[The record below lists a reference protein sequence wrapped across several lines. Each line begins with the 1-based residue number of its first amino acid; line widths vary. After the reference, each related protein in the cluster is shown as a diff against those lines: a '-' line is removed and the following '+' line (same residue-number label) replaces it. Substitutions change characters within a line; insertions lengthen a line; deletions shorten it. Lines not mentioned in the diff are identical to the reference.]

1 MKENKAQAMER
12 IDPRIIRLAD
22 ALIRLKARLRQGK
35 LGFASEGEG
44 ALLLNIARHGGK
56 LSFLQAR
63 QAISSV
69 PSRVTA
75 LVESLQEKGLV
86 EKRRSEQD
94 RRFRYLL
101 LTDKGRDFVNEIKG
115 EINESFR
122 DMFSKV
128 GDEEV
133 EAFLSTLERIVS

>member
-1 MKENKAQAMER
+1 MER

-133 EAFLSTLERIVS
+133 EAFLNTLERIVS